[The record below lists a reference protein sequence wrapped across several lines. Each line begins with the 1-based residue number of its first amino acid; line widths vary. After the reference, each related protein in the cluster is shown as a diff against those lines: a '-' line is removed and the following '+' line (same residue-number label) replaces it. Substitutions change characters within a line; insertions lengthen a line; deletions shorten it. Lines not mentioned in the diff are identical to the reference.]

1 MARWRAV
8 KTGWSV
14 QVLAAGCLLLAG
26 TAGCGSQTADPSV
39 SGKPAKV
46 ESRAAED
53 KPEDRKGTPQPAAQ
67 QSGQITPL
75 MAAANGSDGANM
87 LPVQP
92 APQDKDDLLNIPED
106 VAKGLGSENARD
118 RLRALD
124 HWAKD
129 KKAPMDPVFD
139 LAEDE
144 DPAVRA
150 KAEAII
156 DKYLESGEE
165 RE

>member
-1 MARWRAV
+1 LV
-8 KTGWSV
+8 
-14 QVLAAGCLLLAG
+14 AGCLLLAG
-26 TAGCGSQTADPSV
+26 TAGCGSPDSDTSV

-46 ESRAAED
+46 ESRAADD
-53 KPEDRKGTPQPAAQ
+53 KPEDRKGTPQPAAE
-67 QSGQITPL
+67 QSGEVTSL

-92 APQDKDDLLNIPED
+92 APQDKDDLLDIPEE

-129 KKAPMDPVFD
+129 KKASMDPVFD
-139 LAEDE
+139 MAEDD
-144 DPAVRA
+144 DPEVRA

-156 DKYLESGEE
+156 DKYLDSEGDGE
-165 RE
+165 